1 MNTRIYNPLFHS
13 DLLFRLSKW
22 YNVEKTNAKIT
33 NDFVDDI
40 LREKKITYQNNKLNK
55 KSEAEEDVGEGA
67 SFKKPQVF
75 IDQLLKLSME
85 GNFFTDQE
93 VKDEANT
100 IVATVGRIVPF
111 TAAAVAAPGGS
122 CSYYCC
128 RPSPPSPCYC
138 HNTTNYFDS
147 ESTNQPTI
155 HPSAVPRSPYTGLR
169 EHGTYH
175 VLLPAD
181 VGHLPRDAGQVLRGD
196 PQRVAEQGGRAQLR
210 RPQQAGLRGAV
221 LEGDYATVPHSAR
234 GGQES
239 RYQLQS
245 KR

>member
-1 MNTRIYNPLFHS
+1 MGVRGIESGSIFDHSACRLLDVMNTRIYNPLFHS
-13 DLLFRLSKW
+13 NLLFRLSKW

-40 LREKKITYQNNKLNK
+40 LRQKKIVYQNNKLNK
-55 KSEAEEDVGEGA
+55 KADDADEEEGT

-100 IVATVGRIVPF
+100 IVATVGRPVPLS
-111 TAAAVAAPGGS
+111 ALP
-122 CSYYCC
+122 
-128 RPSPPSPCYC
+128 PCYC

-147 ESTNQPTI
+147 DQSI
-155 HPSAVPRSPYTGLR
+155 HPSAHLPGLR
-169 EHGTYH
+169 EHGAYY

-181 VGHLPRDAGQVLRGD
+181 AGHEPRDAGQVLRGD
-196 PQRVAEQGGRAQLR
+196 SERAAQQGGR
-210 RPQQAGLRGAV
+210 
-221 LEGDYATVPHSAR
+221 LE
-234 GGQES
+234 
-239 RYQLQS
+239 L
-245 KR
+245 